1 MSKYLLLP
9 KKQVNRGFH
18 VPLAY
23 GINTG
28 GSMNSSIVTPSHR
41 EGVKIIP
48 TANLS
53 KVHAKKIYSF
63 NNNDYMMTSLNQ
75 WLSGGTSYPF
85 LTTFLGIAVGAVNA
99 PMGIAWSIFFTA
111 MDSAKSNMSSQCFA
125 RVADQLWMLETVGID
140 NREKTHMRQIWLVD
154 PLRNRNSGPPASS
167 WCIAEDRTIIV

>member
-9 KKQVNRGFH
+9 KKQLSREFPVSLTYGFNH
-18 VPLAY
+18 
-23 GINTG
+23 G
-28 GSMNSSIVTPSHR
+28 GSMVSSIIKINHR
-41 EGVKIIP
+41 NEGKIIP
-48 TANLS
+48 TADLS

-63 NNNDYMMTSLNQ
+63 NNNEQMMTSLNK

-85 LTTFLGIAVGAVNA
+85 LTTFLGIVVGAVNA
-99 PMGIAWSIFFTA
+99 PMGTAWSIFFTA

-125 RVADQLWMLETVGID
+125 RVADQLWMLEAVGID